1 MEVFKLWICKN
12 VYLFTYALSSVIYIS
27 KTVEESN
34 GWQCL
39 NKQLCSNTANA
50 NKVIKLIIL
59 FKQRETRNRKKS
71 QRMILEKNGKV
82 NTSTYFLFPLKSL
95 KYQIINCVL

>member
-50 NKVIKLIIL
+50 NKVI
-59 FKQRETRNRKKS
+59 NS
-71 QRMILEKNGKV
+71 V
-82 NTSTYFLFPLKSL
+82 
-95 KYQIINCVL
+95 

>member
-12 VYLFTYALSSVIYIS
+12 VYLFTYSLSTDAHSSIIYIS

-34 GWQCL
+34 GWQCI

-50 NKVIKLIIL
+50 NEVIKVIIL
-59 FKQRETRNRKKS
+59 FKQRN
-71 QRMILEKNGKV
+71 
-82 NTSTYFLFPLKSL
+82 
-95 KYQIINCVL
+95 